1 VPTHCLADGCSCCL
15 VGLQGHKSS
24 RSDALHVLASF
35 LEGTGLTP
43 KSPLRLCP
51 RPRLLGVGWPRG
63 GPSALLP
70 LGLSVALDARRPL
83 P

>member
-24 RSDALHVLASF
+24 RSDALHVHASF

-43 KSPLRLCP
+43 KSQVSSSPLRLCP
-51 RPRLLGVGWPRG
+51 RLLAGPVVARLHFCLSARAIRL
-63 GPSALLP
+63 SALIEP
-70 LGLSVALDARRPL
+70 
-83 P
+83 